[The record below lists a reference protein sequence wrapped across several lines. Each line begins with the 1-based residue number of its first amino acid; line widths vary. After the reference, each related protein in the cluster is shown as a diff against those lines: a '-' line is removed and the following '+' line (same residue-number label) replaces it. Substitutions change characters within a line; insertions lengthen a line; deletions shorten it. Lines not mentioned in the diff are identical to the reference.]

1 MSQPPTA
8 AEIRRRFLEYFA
20 SRGHRTVPSSSVIPH
35 GDRTLLFTNA
45 GMNQFKDV
53 FLGRE
58 KREYTR
64 AASSQKCIRA
74 GGKHNDLDNVG
85 YTARHLTFFEML
97 GNFSFGDYFK
107 KDAIEYGWGLLTG
120 APSSGVPSPVVPTPG
135 GFGLDPA
142 RLWITVYKDDDE
154 ARAIWRDKIGVK
166 PERILGLGE
175 KDNYWSMGDVG
186 PCGPCSEIHVDRGAK
201 YACGPN
207 CGIGRCDCDRFFEIW
222 NLVFMQFD
230 QTPDGKKPLPRPSI
244 DTGMGLERIAMVLQG
259 VESVYETD
267 LLRGIIRRVEELTG
281 VAYDP
286 GPAGVP
292 HRVLADHIR
301 SLVFAFS
308 DGAEPSNEGRG
319 YVLRRILRRAARYGR
334 KLKAAGQLLLTPLA
348 GAVVAA
354 MGDDFPELKSR
365 APYVSA
371 LIAAEE
377 ERFDRT
383 LDEGIE
389 RFDRVVE
396 HLKKRG
402 EKSIP
407 GAEVFFLYDT
417 CGFPVDLVGRMAEE
431 IGFAVDTAGYESEME
446 RQRERSRAGQKFK
459 AASAGRLDLLEYP
472 ETRFVGYELTRS
484 DAEVLG
490 AVRQGEDW
498 DLILSATPFYGES
511 GGQVGDTGLIR
522 GDDFVL
528 RVEDT
533 QKEGGRFLHR
543 AKLVEGDPERI
554 RSGALVSAEID
565 SARRDAIE
573 RNHTATHLLQ
583 AALRKVVGEHVH
595 QKGSLVSDARL
606 RFDVTHF
613 KGVAPDE
620 IERVEEMVLGA
631 VTRDHAVET
640 FETSYADA
648 LKLGA
653 MALFGEKYGDR
664 VRVVKIGD
672 FSIELCGGTHVARTG
687 EIGDFSV
694 AAEGSVSAGVRRIE
708 ALTAAASLRRHQQN
722 ARTLAELSA
731 KLKVPADQLAER
743 IEKLLAAASAAAKPP
758 KAAAAGAVS
767 GGAGLSGLSVETWK
781 GRDGDVQVL
790 SGAIQGVSGDDLLAA
805 FDGHKAKSPRTA
817 ALLLGTAEGKV
828 QVLVAMTPALTKA
841 GGDSR
846 AVFQAGSEAISGRG
860 GGRPEMVRGS
870 GTQAGGVQK
879 AIEEMKA
886 KLKEQ
891 VG

>member
-1 MSQPPTA
+1 MSTAPTA
-8 AEIRRRFLEYFA
+8 AEIRRRFLDFFA
-20 SRGHRTVPSSSVIPH
+20 SRGHRTVPSGSVIPH

-107 KDAIEYGWGLLTG
+107 KEAIEFGWGLLTG
-120 APSSGVPSPVVPTPG
+120 EPSSG

-142 RLWITVYKDDDE
+142 LLWITVYKDDDE
-154 ARAIWRDKIGVK
+154 ARGIWRDKVGVK

-175 KDNYWSMGDVG
+175 KDNYWSMGDIG

-201 YACGPN
+201 YACGPQ
-207 CGIGRCDCDRFFEIW
+207 CGIGRCDCDRFFEVW

-230 QTPDGKKPLPRPSI
+230 QSPEGKKPLPRPSI
-244 DTGMGLERIAMVLQG
+244 DTGMGLERVAMVLQG

-301 SLVFAFS
+301 SLVVAFS

-348 GAVVAA
+348 GAVVSA

-371 LIAAEE
+371 LISAEE

-396 HLKKRG
+396 QLKKRG
-402 EKSIP
+402 EKTIP

-417 CGFPVDLVGRMAEE
+417 CGFPVDLVARMAEE

-446 RQRERSRAGQKFK
+446 HQRERSRAGQKFK
-459 AASAGRLDLLEYP
+459 AASAGRLELLEYP
-472 ETRFVGYELTRS
+472 ETRFVGYDLARS
-484 DAEVLG
+484 DAELMG
-490 AVRQGEDW
+490 AVRRGETW

-511 GGQVGDTGLIR
+511 GGQVGDTGVIR

-533 QKEGGRFLHR
+533 QKDVGRFLHR

-565 SARRDAIE
+565 AARREAIE
-573 RNHTATHLLQ
+573 RNHTATHLLH

-620 IERVEEMVLGA
+620 IERVEELVLDA
-631 VTRDHAVET
+631 VTRDNAVET
-640 FETSYADA
+640 FETSYTDA

-672 FSIELCGGTHVARTG
+672 FSIELCGGTHVTRTG

-708 ALTAAASLRRHQQN
+708 ALTASGALRRHQQN
-722 ARTLAELSA
+722 ARILAELSA
-731 KLKVPADQLAER
+731 KLKVPVDRLSER
-743 IEKLLAAASAAAKPP
+743 IEKLLAAASAAFKPQKAAP
-758 KAAAAGAVS
+758 PAAAAAGLA
-767 GGAGLSGLSVETWK
+767 GLSVETWK
-781 GRDGDVQVL
+781 GRDGEVQVL
-790 SGAIQGVSGDDLLAA
+790 SGAIEGASGDDLLAA
-805 FDGHKAKSPRTA
+805 FDGHKGKSLRTA

-828 QVLVAMTPALTKA
+828 QVLVAMTAALTKA
-841 GGDSR
+841 GGDSK
-846 AVFQAGSEAISGRG
+846 AVFQAGAEAISGRG

-870 GTQAGGVQK
+870 GSQTAGAAK
-879 AIEEMKA
+879 ALEGMKS

-891 VG
+891 LG